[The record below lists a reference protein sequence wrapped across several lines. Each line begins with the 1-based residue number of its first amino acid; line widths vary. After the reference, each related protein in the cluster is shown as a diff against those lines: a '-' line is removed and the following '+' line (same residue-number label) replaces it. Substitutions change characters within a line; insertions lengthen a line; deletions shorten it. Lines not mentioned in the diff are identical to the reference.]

1 MHYEGTQ
8 FPNGSILV
16 TSILNNINKCKK
28 KKKKFKKDKIM
39 LFTVTLIK

>member
-8 FPNGSILV
+8 FPNDSILV
-16 TSILNNINKCKK
+16 TSILNNINKCK